1 MTRTRNKGEAELY
14 CNEDGIDKE
23 QEKGHNHQVQCT
35 NKGCEIWTDVW
46 IPKKIPRNFLTRPF
60 FCGFC
65 TAAKFE
71 ATEIAMREEAQSTR
85 ETYAEITKNQ
95 ELVRAPQY
103 NARENIAIS
112 AYSLESEQKERLKK
126 AKNVVVF
133 GTKPTDTTQD
143 VELVKKIQ
151 SKLELDV
158 PFKCKRIGS
167 TNSDGKQLLLI
178 NYENEEHQKTILKK
192 AKFLR
197 GDENFGHI
205 FIRPDLTKNEQ
216 ELLKKLVI
224 ELKEKR
230 EKERDKKF
238 FISNGR
244 IIEMRK

>member
-1 MTRTRNKGEAELY
+1 M
-14 CNEDGIDKE
+14 
-23 QEKGHNHQVQCT
+23 
-35 NKGCEIWTDVW
+35 
-46 IPKKIPRNFLTRPF
+46 
-60 FCGFC
+60 
-65 TAAKFE
+65 
-71 ATEIAMREEAQSTR
+71 
-85 ETYAEITKNQ
+85 
-95 ELVRAPQY
+95 
-103 NARENIAIS
+103 
-112 AYSLESEQKERLKK
+112 
-126 AKNVVVF
+126 
-133 GTKPTDTTQD
+133 
-143 VELVKKIQ
+143 
-151 SKLELDV
+151 DV

>member
-23 QEKGHNHQVQCT
+23 QEKGHNNQVQCT

-46 IPKKIPRNFLTRPF
+46 IPKKIHRNFLTRPF

-95 ELVRAPQY
+95 ELVHAPQY

-216 ELLKKLVI
+216 
-224 ELKEKR
+224 
-230 EKERDKKF
+230 
-238 FISNGR
+238 
-244 IIEMRK
+244 